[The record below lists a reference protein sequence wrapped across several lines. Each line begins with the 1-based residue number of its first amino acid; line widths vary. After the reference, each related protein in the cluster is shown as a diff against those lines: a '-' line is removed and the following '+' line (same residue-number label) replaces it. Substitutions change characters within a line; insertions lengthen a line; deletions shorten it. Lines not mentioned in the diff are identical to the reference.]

1 MIVFGIK
8 FENNHYSKSICQYHK
23 YIFWILQWG
32 NGLDQVEPPVVKDH
46 DPFSMSLWRS
56 VWPLTFILALQNG
69 FKLDFNCLCLLDNYL
84 LIPQWKMKDL
94 FDISWCLLFQG
105 SMDPRHWLKIG
116 PGLVRTFPSEYINWK
131 KCVGSS
137 KMTIFEKK
145 NQTSKMIMGRFLGK
159 IKIEVPKMNINVL

>member
-84 LIPQWKMKDL
+84 FNPAMENERSIWHLMVSAFSRIYGPKTLIKNWPR
-94 FDISWCLLFQG
+94 FGSDISFWIYQ
-105 SMDPRHWLKIG
+105 LKKM
-116 PGLVRTFPSEYINWK
+116 RWEFKNDDFWK
-131 KCVGSS
+131 KKSNVKNDYGQ
-137 KMTIFEKK
+137 IFGQNK
-145 NQTSKMIMGRFLGK
+145 NRSTKN
-159 IKIEVPKMNINVL
+159 EY